1 MAYEIS
7 NGHRTANIELLN
19 RVGHKAIIR
28 VDDIKYDLDIVEVEN
43 GVYSIIY
50 NGHSYNVELI
60 RGESSKKF
68 IVNTFAKSFNIEVID
83 AESKYIANRNK
94 GMEMEGSNQVVS
106 PMPGK
111 IVKIPVK
118 VGETVTTGQTLIVVE
133 AMKMQS
139 EFKATGDKIV
149 QAILVKEGDTVD
161 SHQVMIKLE
170 SITSDEEK

>member
-7 NGHRTANIELLN
+7 IGHRTAKIELLN
-19 RVGHKAIIR
+19 RVGHQALIK
-28 VDDIKYDLDIVEVEN
+28 VDGIKYDLDIVEVEN
-43 GVYSIIY
+43 GVYSILY

-68 IVNTFAKSFNIEVID
+68 IVNTFAKTFNAEVID
-83 AESKYIANRNK
+83 AESKYITNRNK
-94 GMEMEGSNQVVS
+94 GMEVEGSNQVVS

-118 VGETVTTGQTLIVVE
+118 AGEVVTTGQTLIVVE

-170 SITSDEEK
+170 NATIEEPV